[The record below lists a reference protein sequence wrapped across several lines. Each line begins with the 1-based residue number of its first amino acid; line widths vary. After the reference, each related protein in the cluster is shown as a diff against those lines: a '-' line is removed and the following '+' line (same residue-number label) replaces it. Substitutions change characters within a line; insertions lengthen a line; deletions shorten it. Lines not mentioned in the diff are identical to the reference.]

1 MLLSCFFVNFVFF
14 GAVVILV
21 GAAVPEILR
30 TYSWRYVEMGAI
42 LAGGSIGYFV
52 STFVCGI
59 LLRRWGPKRVI
70 VYGLVLQAAG
80 LAAFGQMPSLAI
92 NAIAL
97 LLIGLGQGGSE
108 VVTNFSVVRIEH
120 SGRSNLMN
128 FIHAA
133 FTTGAIVGPL
143 GIGQLIERGYPWQ
156 VAFLALAFLSLLMA
170 LAFTLLS
177 FETVSAD
184 PAKQENSPL
193 SYLMS
198 QPLMLLLTTLTLLY
212 VGVEIGTSNWIA
224 EYFVQSLGV
233 SAASGAYTVSL
244 FWMGLLA
251 GRLSVAIFYRRDD
264 QAVLLV
270 TACILSALSLSLGLW
285 GESFT
290 WKAACF
296 FSTGMGFS
304 IVYPVVVVLAGR
316 FFPTQQEMAIAIIST
331 GGGVGSFAFPFAISS
346 LADSWGIERAFW
358 FYAFIALA
366 MSGVAVSTLFVIRS
380 LSAKGDG
387 KD

>member
-14 GAVVILV
+14 GAVVIIV

-70 VYGLVLQAAG
+70 VYGLVLQAVG

-133 FTTGAIVGPL
+133 FTAGAIVGPL

-198 QPLMLLLTTLTLLY
+198 QPLMLLLTTLILLY

-285 GESFT
+285 GDSFV

-331 GGGVGSFAFPFAISS
+331 GGGVGSFAFPFAMSS

>member
-156 VAFLALAFLSLLMA
+156 VAFLGLAFLSLLMA

-198 QPLMLLLTTLTLLY
+198 QPLMLLLTTLILLY

-270 TACILSALSLSLGLW
+270 TACILSALCLSLGLW

-331 GGGVGSFAFPFAISS
+331 GGGVGSFAFPFAMSS

-380 LSAKGDG
+380 LSVKGDG